1 MPLTTQKNFFF
12 SSSSPLCLSP
22 LSAPPSTS
30 PSPPQREVERF
41 DVVVVGG
48 GVAGLSAAIRLKQL
62 EQIHNTHPNDLPPSS
77 TSSFFNGSRTLRIA
91 VVEKASEMGGHT
103 LSGACVNPRSLM
115 ELFPSWSMASDP
127 IPSWTPV
134 TSEAMCILRAP
145 GKWAVPAIPWVPPS
159 LSHHGGFVGSLGSL
173 TKWLSD
179 KAEGLGVE
187 IYPGFAARE
196 IEFRDGGAEDG
207 LRGHESE
214 AVVEGVQ
221 LNDVGIDKNGEETDR
236 YEPGM
241 IFKATQTIFAEGC
254 RGSCTK
260 RLERRLQL
268 RPPISSRPKHHQT
281 YGLGIKEVWEVLPEH
296 HRPGRIEHMVGW
308 PLTRSE
314 GFDSTTYGGCFL
326 YHYGKNLVS
335 CGLVIGLDYRHPHCS
350 PYKEMQKWKTHP
362 RIRAVLEGGRPVW
375 YGARTISEGGLAA
388 LPTLTFRGGLL
399 VGDAAGF
406 LNLPRIQGVHTAMKS
421 GMLAAEAIM
430 DDVFLRPPR
439 RVGTVPPPP
448 HASSVPTP
456 DATGAK
462 DGALPPSSSRKKEEA
477 EKPLS
482 SEEPKVED
490 DSEENAWAG
499 INCTSYPERFRKSW
513 LYKELHQFRN
523 VRQVFQRN
531 FLLGLLYTGITS
543 CLTFG
548 KEPFTLSHG
557 TPDHLTLRGIAEMKG
572 LPEAK
577 DETQTKTTSGEEAT
591 IMRKDTSAASSTD
604 SARSR
609 ASPITDDRAE
619 AHETPRQNQTDAAK
633 AASLPATPPL
643 TSRLSPG
650 FPLKHYPPPD
660 NKLTFD
666 LLTSLSRSGTNHNE
680 NQPCHLRL
688 LDESIPTS
696 VNWKLYGGPESHF
709 CPAGV
714 YEYDE
719 QGKLRINAQNC
730 LHCKAC
736 DVKDPT
742 QNIQWTPPEGGG
754 GPSYHHQM

>member
-1 MPLTTQKNFFF
+1 M
-12 SSSSPLCLSP
+12 
-22 LSAPPSTS
+22 
-30 PSPPQREVERF
+30 
-41 DVVVVGG
+41 GG

-62 EQIHNTHPNDLPPSS
+62 EQAHNTNPNDLPPSS

-103 LSGACVNPRSLM
+103 LSGACIHPRSLQ
-115 ELFPSWSMASDP
+115 ELFPSWSPTEDA
-127 IPSWTPV
+127 IPTWTPV

-145 GKWAVPAIPWVPPS
+145 GKWQLPGIPWVPPS
-159 LSHHGGFVGSLGSL
+159 LSHHGCFIGSLGAL

-179 KAEGLGVE
+179 KAEEMGVE

-196 IEFRDGGAEDG
+196 IEFRDGGAQDG
-207 LRGHESE
+207 LRGHEGE
-214 AVVEGVQ
+214 AIVEGVQ
-221 LNDVGIDKNGEETDR
+221 LNDMGIDKHGKETDR

-241 IFKATQTIFAEGC
+241 IFKAKQTIFAEGC

-260 RLERRLQL
+260 LLERRLKL

-296 HRPGRIEHMVGW
+296 HRPGHIEHMVGW
-308 PLTRSE
+308 PLTRGE
-314 GFDSTTYGGCFL
+314 GFDHQTYGGCFL

-362 RIRAVLEGGRPVW
+362 RIRAVLEGGRPIW

-430 DDVFLRPPR
+430 EDVFLRPPR
-439 RVGTVPPPP
+439 VGEVLAPAATDASGGDEP
-448 HASSVPTP
+448 HQ
-456 DATGAK
+456 
-462 DGALPPSSSRKKEEA
+462 KKES
-477 EKPLS
+477 LS
-482 SEEPKVED
+482 SDAPKAED
-490 DSEENAWAG
+490 DREEDAWAG
-499 INCTSYPERFRKSW
+499 INCASYPERFRKSW

-531 FLLGLLYTGITS
+531 FLLGLVYTGITS

-557 TPDHLTLRGIAEMKG
+557 TPDHLMLRGIAEMKG
-572 LPEAK
+572 LRENESETHPKPASRETAK
-577 DETQTKTTSGEEAT
+577 NVAP
-591 IMRKDTSAASSTD
+591 SSTD
-604 SARSR
+604 TTSR
-609 ASPITDDRAE
+609 PSPTAGSHAE
-619 AHETPRQNQTDAAK
+619 KDE
-633 AASLPATPPL
+633 ASLPNDAEPTTASSLSATPHPF

-650 FPLKHYPPPD
+650 FPLKDYPPPD

-688 LDESIPTS
+688 LDESVPTS
-696 VNWKLYGGPESHF
+696 VNWKLYGGPEGHF

-719 QGKLRINAQNC
+719 YGKLRINAQNC